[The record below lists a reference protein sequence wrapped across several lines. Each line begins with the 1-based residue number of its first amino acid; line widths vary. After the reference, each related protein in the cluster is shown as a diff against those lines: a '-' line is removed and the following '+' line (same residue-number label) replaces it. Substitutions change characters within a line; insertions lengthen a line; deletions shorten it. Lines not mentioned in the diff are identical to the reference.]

1 MSHGFTSS
9 RRGRGTLLNP
19 SSRFDRLSIEPDEAA
34 APDEAGPRTEFLKD
48 STKTLIARNDSPDI
62 PFEFSINPYRGCE
75 HGCAYCYARPY
86 HEYLGFSAGL
96 DFETRIV
103 VKADAPD
110 LLRRELGRASWTGAP
125 LGLSGVTDC
134 YQPVER
140 RLQLTR
146 RCLEVMVEFRQPV
159 GAITKSGLV
168 ARDADLFADLARHG
182 AADVCLTITT
192 LDDHLRRAL
201 EPRAATSDVR
211 LDAVARLAAGGVPVG
226 VMVAPVIPGL
236 TDHEIPRILQRAR
249 EAGAGWAGFTMLR
262 LPHGVGGLFDEW
274 LTSHV
279 PDQKEKILGRL
290 RQVRLGCLTD
300 ARFGHRMS
308 GEGPLADV
316 TAQLFERSRQRAG
329 LAAMSPPLSPA
340 AFRRPRR
347 SCPLFE

>member
-1 MSHGFTSS
+1 V
-9 RRGRGTLLNP
+9 
-19 SSRFDRLSIEPDEAA
+19 EADSDA
-34 APDEAGPRTEFLKD
+34 DAGNEQPPRTEYLQD
-48 STKTLIARNDSPDI
+48 TTKTLISRNDSPDI

-86 HEYLGFSAGL
+86 HEYLGLSAGL

-103 VKADAPD
+103 VKTDAPE
-110 LLRRELGRASWTGAP
+110 LLRRELARPSWSGVP

-140 RLQLTR
+140 RLELTR
-146 RCLEVMVEFRQPV
+146 RCLEVMVECRQPV

-168 ARDADLFADLARHG
+168 ARDADLFGELARVG
-182 AADVCLTITT
+182 AADVCLTVTT
-192 LDDHLRRAL
+192 LDESLRRSL
-201 EPRAATSDVR
+201 EPRAATADVR
-211 LDAVARLAAGGVPVG
+211 FEALARLAERRVPVG

-249 EAGAGWAGFTMLR
+249 DAGAGWAAFTVLR
-262 LPHGVGGLFDEW
+262 LPHGVGALFDEW
-274 LTSHV
+274 LTANV

-308 GEGPLADV
+308 GEGPIADM
-316 TAQLFERSRQRAG
+316 TAQLFVRSRERVG
-329 LAAMSPPLSPA
+329 LARSAPPLSSA
-340 AFRRPRR
+340 AFRRPSRA
-347 SCPLFE
+347 CPLFD

>member
-1 MSHGFTSS
+1 MSPASLP
-9 RRGRGTLLNP
+9 RRHGRGTLLNP
-19 SSRFDRLSIEPDEAA
+19 STRFDRLSIEPEEETAAGEAA
-34 APDEAGPRTEFLKD
+34 PRTEFLRD
-48 STKTLIARNDSPDI
+48 TTRTLIARNDSPDI

-86 HEYLGFSAGL
+86 HEYLGLSAGL
-96 DFETRIV
+96 DFETKIV
-103 VKADAPD
+103 VKTEAPE
-110 LLRRELGRASWTGAP
+110 LLRRELGRPSWKGDP

-140 RLQLTR
+140 RLELTR
-146 RCLEVMVEFRQPV
+146 KCLAVLAECGQPV

-168 ARDADLFADLARHG
+168 ARDADLFAELARRG

-192 LDDHLRRAL
+192 LDERLRRAL
-201 EPRAATSDVR
+201 EPRASTADVR
-211 LDAVARLAAGGVPVG
+211 LDAVARLAARGGPVG

-249 EAGAGWAGFTMLR
+249 AAGATWPAFTMLR

-274 LTSHV
+274 LTAHV

-300 ARFGHRMS
+300 ARFGHRMG
-308 GEGPLADV
+308 GEGPLADLA
-316 TAQLFERSRQRAG
+316 AQLFVRSRERVG
-329 LAAMSPPLSPA
+329 LATSPPPLSSA
-340 AFRRPRR
+340 AFRRPGRP
-347 SCPLFE
+347 CPLFE

>member
-1 MSHGFTSS
+1 MPR

-19 SSRFDRLSIEPDEAA
+19 SSRFDRLSVEPDEG
-34 APDEAGPRTEFLKD
+34 APELETAPRTEFLKD
-48 STKTLIARNDSPDI
+48 SSKTLITRNDSPDI

-96 DFETRIV
+96 DFESKIV
-103 VKADAPD
+103 VKAEAPD
-110 LLRRELGRASWTGAP
+110 LLRRELAKASWSGTP

-140 RLQLTR
+140 RLELTR
-146 RCLEVMVEFRQPV
+146 RCLAVMVEHRQPV

-168 ARDADLFADLARHG
+168 ARDADLFADLARDG

-192 LDDHLRRAL
+192 LDEHLRRTL
-201 EPRAATSDVR
+201 EPRAATADVR
-211 LDAVARLAAGGVPVG
+211 LSAVAQLAGRGVPVG

-236 TDHEIPRILQRAR
+236 TDHEIPRILQHAR
-249 EAGAGWAGFTMLR
+249 EAGATWAGFTMLR

-274 LTSHV
+274 LTAHV
-279 PDQKEKILGRL
+279 PEQKEKILGRL

-308 GEGPLADV
+308 GEGPLADLA
-316 TAQLFERSRQRAG
+316 AQLFERSRQRAG
-329 LAAMSPPLSPA
+329 LAASPAPLSSA
-340 AFRRPRR
+340 AFRQPGRR
-347 SCPLFE
+347 CPLFE